1 MKILIIGGT
10 GLIGKYLCKNLK
22 VREIYTLSRSYT
34 NTNQNHFTVNLLHHQ
49 NFSSKINIKFDVIIN
64 CVSFK
69 VIENINLENYFS
81 NILNLLKNDNSTII
95 EISSLST
102 FNNIFNKKNN
112 LTYYGKKKLQS
123 EAVITNLI
131 QNYKNNLFIY
141 NLGAVCSKKDI
152 DYFIFNKLKKLIL
165 GDIFFNFYKVNN
177 CYFKISFLEDL
188 ADHINK
194 IFITKNQYSKRI
206 VLYQNINPINSLV
219 KFKPNLKSINLN
231 INILVFIISLFKKDL
246 SLKLNM
252 IFNFRIKTDHFKS
265 QILNETKIY
274 SKNH

>member
-34 NTNQNHFTVNLLHHQ
+34 NNQNHFTINLLHHQ
-49 NFSSKINIKFDVIIN
+49 NFSSKIKFDVIVN

-81 NILNLLKNDNSTII
+81 NILNLLKNDDSTVI

-102 FNNIFNKKNN
+102 FNNIFDKKNN

-131 QNYKNNLFIY
+131 QNYQNNLFIY
-141 NLGAVCSKKDI
+141 NLGAVCSKNI

-165 GDIFFNFYKVNN
+165 GDIFFNFYKANN
-177 CYFKISFLEDL
+177 CYL
-188 ADHINK
+188 K
-194 IFITKNQYSKRI
+194 IFI
-206 VLYQNINPINSLV
+206 
-219 KFKPNLKSINLN
+219 
-231 INILVFIISLFKKDL
+231 
-246 SLKLNM
+246 
-252 IFNFRIKTDHFKS
+252 FRGFS
-265 QILNETKIY
+265 
-274 SKNH
+274 